1 MATKRPLFTLKPTQA
16 EIEEGVEKYFEENGG
31 SGDEPLLAAHLTDP
45 TPHPV
50 YDDLPDGV
58 FVAHFQNGMA

>member
-1 MATKRPLFTLKPTQA
+1 MAKKLPLFSLKPTQE
-16 EIEEGVEKYFEENGG
+16 EIAEGVEKYLEENPG
-31 SGDEPLLAAHLTDP
+31 STEEPLLLEHLADP

-58 FVAHFQNGMA
+58 FVVSLQNGMA